1 MFAGVWGDTT
11 MTTTLSER
19 ALEHFGYPHQILKCI
34 EELQELTV
42 ELADV
47 LTGNELSDSVKLAM
61 IARKARANL
70 EYIRKN
76 IRLSGANFDERQR
89 VAIMYEI
96 ADVMITLHQMLVIFD
111 TDNQIYVYKAEKAK
125 RLDAMISGGENSV

>member
-1 MFAGVWGDTT
+1 
-11 MTTTLSER
+11 MTGQSISER

-47 LTGNELSDSVKLAM
+47 LTGNELSDSVKLTM
-61 IARKARANL
+61 ISRKARANL

-76 IRLSGANFDERQR
+76 IRLSGVNFDERQR

-111 TDNQIYVYKAEKAK
+111 IDNHIDKYMTEKTQ
-125 RLDAMISGGENSV
+125 RLDGMIPGGDNNV

>member
-1 MFAGVWGDTT
+1 
-11 MTTTLSER
+11 MTGQSISER

-47 LTGNELSDSVKLAM
+47 LTGNELSDSVKLTM
-61 IARKARANL
+61 ISRKARANL
-70 EYIRKN
+70 EYIRKD
-76 IRLSGANFDERQR
+76 IRLSGVNFDERQR

-96 ADVMITLHQMLVIFD
+96 ADVLITLHQMLLIFD
-111 TDNQIYVYKAEKAK
+111 IDNHIDKYMTEKTQ
-125 RLDAMISGGENSV
+125 RLDAMISGGDNNV